1 MPKRIVDINSFE
13 FGTKHG
19 LANFLF
25 QIFVVDDVEWLRR
38 CALGG
43 CSGLG
48 SGLGTFFVQVTP
60 SPPCELC
67 TSSHPLALDHLQVD
81 VTFLPGDQDAV
92 LILLWDLLEICD
104 VVVGVLGV
112 CSASGLCSVS
122 GLCLVSAV

>member
-67 TSSHPLALDHLQVD
+67 ISWHPLALDHLQVD
-81 VTFLPGDQDAV
+81 VTFLLGDQYFVQV
-92 LILLWDLLEICD
+92 LVWDLVEICV

-112 CSASGLCSVS
+112 C
-122 GLCLVSAV
+122 